1 MANPKAASLRV
12 AKDILRYF
20 LRNPGAVDSLKEIAR
35 WRLMQEEVRRS
46 VDETQQALEW
56 LTEVGYV
63 SEESRTGAES
73 IYQLNPARLA
83 EAASFIED
91 DSKDS
96 K

>member
-1 MANPKAASLRV
+1 MANPRAASVNV

-20 LRNPGAVDSLKEIAR
+20 LGNPGAVDSLKEIAR
-35 WRLMQEEVRRS
+35 WRLMQEAVRRS
-46 VDETQQALEW
+46 VEETQQALDW
-56 LTEVGYV
+56 LTEEGYV

-73 IYQLNPARLA
+73 IYQLNPERRAA
-83 EAASFIED
+83 AASFVEG